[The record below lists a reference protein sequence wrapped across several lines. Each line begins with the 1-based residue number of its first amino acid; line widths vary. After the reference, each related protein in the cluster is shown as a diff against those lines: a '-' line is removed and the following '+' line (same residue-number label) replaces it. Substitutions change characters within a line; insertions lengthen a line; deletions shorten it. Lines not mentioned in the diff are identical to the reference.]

1 MSKGHTGQTVKEHI
15 GIPGATGGI
24 SMNQDVNDK
33 SNPGR
38 YEQEVLRCL
47 HDHYLVEGQI
57 SRLMGEN
64 LNYLVSSDAG
74 EQFVFKIVDDDM
86 PPEIVAMENEAIEH
100 AISAG
105 FHVNLPRI
113 LKNRHGEIET
123 GIDFRT
129 NVSYR
134 ARLLEYIDG
143 MLLESVSDISIKLI
157 QNLGKML
164 AEFDLS
170 MSDFEHPVA
179 HRNHR
184 WNLAE
189 AGQHRA
195 KLTLIEDSGQRELLT
210 WAFDL
215 WAAQAQPVLPALPH
229 QFIHGDAHKE
239 NILVKGDRVTGLV
252 DFGDCCFNPV
262 ICELGVCLPYMMM
275 RREDPLKIAVGI
287 VAAYHDIRPLSGLEL
302 GVLAP
307 LICGRL
313 AVTVGVAAER
323 MKIDPHRPGWFED
336 NEGAWNLLQ
345 FLCDNE
351 SSLPGLFES
360 VLV

>member
-1 MSKGHTGQTVKEHI
+1 
-15 GIPGATGGI
+15 
-24 SMNQDVNDK
+24 MNQDVNNK
-33 SNPGR
+33 SNPDR

-47 HDHYLVEGQI
+47 RDHYRIEGHI

-64 LNYLVSSDAG
+64 LNYLVSSDTG
-74 EQFVFKIVDDDM
+74 ERFIFKIVDDDM

-123 GIDFRT
+123 GITFRT
-129 NVSYR
+129 NISYR
-134 ARLLEYIDG
+134 ARILVYIDG
-143 MLLESVSDISIKLI
+143 SVLETASDISINLI
-157 QNLGKML
+157 RNLGKML

-170 MSDFEHPVA
+170 MKDFDHPVA

-195 KLTLIEDSGQRELLT
+195 KLALIEGSGRRELLT

-215 WAAQAQPVLPALPH
+215 WTTRAQPVLSALPH
-229 QFIHGDAHKE
+229 QFIHGDAHGE

-275 RREDPLKIAVGI
+275 GREDPLKIAIGI
-287 VAAYHDIRPLSGLEL
+287 VAAYHDIRPLTGVEL
-302 GVLAP
+302 AVLAP

-313 AVTVGVAAER
+313 AVTVSVAAER
-323 MKIDPHRPGWFED
+323 MNIDPHRPGWFED
-336 NEGAWNLLQ
+336 NEQAWNLLQ
-345 FLCDNE
+345 FLYDNE
-351 SSLPGLFES
+351 SSLPDLFES